1 MPSTFPEQ
9 PHMRTSILRRTRTTG
24 GGVFGMIGAI
34 VVVLALYV
42 GAEWLVGQHVK
53 RALTDVLQSDFHDTL
68 ELRSVGMDGWLFSSR
83 RSGEAIAV
91 LPSGQLVPVEFSMVG
106 NPVTGSTLTV
116 ESGQRLKLMLRGLF
130 DTLP

>member
-1 MPSTFPEQ
+1 
-9 PHMRTSILRRTRTTG
+9 MRTSSLRSTRTTG
-24 GGVFGMIGAI
+24 GGVLSTIVAI

-42 GAEWLVGQHVK
+42 GAEWMVGQHVK
-53 RALTDVLQSDFHDTL
+53 RALTEVLQDDFHETL
-68 ELRSVGMDGWLFSSR
+68 ELRSVGLDGWLFSTR
-83 RSGEAIAV
+83 RSGEALAV

-106 NPVTGSTLTV
+106 NPVTGSTITV

>member
-1 MPSTFPEQ
+1 
-9 PHMRTSILRRTRTTG
+9 MRTSSLRSIRTTG
-24 GGVFGMIGAI
+24 GGVLSTIVAI

-42 GAEWLVGQHVK
+42 GAEWMVGQHVK
-53 RALTDVLQSDFHDTL
+53 RALTEVLQDDFHATL
-68 ELRSVGMDGWLFSSR
+68 ELKSVGLDGWLFSTR
-83 RSGEAIAV
+83 RVGEALAV

-106 NPVTGSTLTV
+106 NPVTGSTITV

>member
-1 MPSTFPEQ
+1 MQTPFSRSNR
-9 PHMRTSILRRTRTTG
+9 MTG
-24 GGVFGMIGAI
+24 GGVLSTIVAI

-42 GAEWLVGQHVK
+42 GAEWMVGQHVK
-53 RALTDVLQSDFHDTL
+53 HALTEVLQDDFHETL
-68 ELRSVGMDGWLFSSR
+68 ELQSVGLDGWLFSTR
-83 RSGEAIAV
+83 RSGEALAV

-106 NPVTGSTLTV
+106 NPVTGSTITV